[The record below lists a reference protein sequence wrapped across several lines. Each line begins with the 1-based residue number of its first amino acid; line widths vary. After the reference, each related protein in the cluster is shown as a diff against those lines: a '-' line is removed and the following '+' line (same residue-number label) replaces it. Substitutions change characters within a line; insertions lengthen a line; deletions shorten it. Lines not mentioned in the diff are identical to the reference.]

1 MTTKEDNLANDEYW
15 MKKALDLA
23 LHAEDEGEVPVGAIL
38 VQDSKCIAE
47 GWNLPVSNNDPTAH
61 AEVMALRSAG
71 QILKNYRLL
80 DTTLYVTLEP
90 CVMCAGAIIH
100 ARISRVVFGAYDP
113 KAGAA
118 GSVFDVLNSDSL
130 NHQPEICSG
139 IMRGPCTDL
148 LQSFFRQRR

>member
-1 MTTKEDNLANDEYW
+1 
-15 MKKALDLA
+15 
-23 LHAEDEGEVPVGAIL
+23 
-38 VQDSKCIAE
+38 
-47 GWNLPVSNNDPTAH
+47 
-61 AEVMALRSAG
+61 
-71 QILKNYRLL
+71 
-80 DTTLYVTLEP
+80 
-90 CVMCAGAIIH
+90 MCAGAIIH

-139 IMRGPCTDL
+139 IMGGPCTDL